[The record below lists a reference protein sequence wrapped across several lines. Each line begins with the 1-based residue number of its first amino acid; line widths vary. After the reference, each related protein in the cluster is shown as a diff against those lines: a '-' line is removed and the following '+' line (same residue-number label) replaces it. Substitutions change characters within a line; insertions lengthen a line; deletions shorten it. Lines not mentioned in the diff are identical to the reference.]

1 MFSISTRLRLK
12 NLLDRISNGEAVSL
26 KDRLYLSKFAD
37 QNQTISNCLRRAQL
51 TQQKANPTNS
61 IDHLLND
68 LDLTPSDP
76 EATFKN
82 NQDDLGEWF
91 CGAPSWIGRS

>member
-12 NLLDRISNGEAVSL
+12 NLLGRVSNGEAMSL
-26 KDRLYLSKFAD
+26 KDRRYLSKYAD

-51 TQQKANPTNS
+51 NQQKTSPSNS
-61 IDHLLND
+61 IDRLIND
-68 LDLTPSDP
+68 LDLAPSDP
-76 EATFKN
+76 QATFHEN
-82 NQDDLGEWF
+82 DDLGEWF